1 MGWLIET
8 QALSKTFPAGG
19 WRKAPSRPAVYDV
32 NLQIAA
38 GELFGLLG
46 PNGAG
51 KTTLTK
57 MLATLILPTS
67 GTATIVGHPLTN
79 PGPIRAQVG
88 LVVTDE
94 RSFYWR
100 LTAWQ
105 NLQFFCALYG
115 LFGRVAQERMTW
127 VLQAVELQDQAH
139 HRFADFSTGMKQ
151 RIAIARAL
159 LHRPQLLFLDE
170 PSRSLDPTAMFHL
183 HQLLRHLVQN
193 EGVTIFLIT
202 HNLPEAEQLC
212 GRVAIM
218 HQGRVQAVGG
228 RAELRQNLPYR
239 LPYTIHLTTLPPESV
254 LNEVVPGYQ
263 LTPAEKGFLLQFVA
277 HQPTQFSALLTALY
291 QHQITVSQVESHP
304 LNLEELF
311 RYYTQE
317 NIV

>member
-19 WRKAPSRPAVYDV
+19 WRKPLPRPAVYDV
-32 NLQIAA
+32 TLQIAE

-57 MLATLILPTS
+57 MLTTLILPTS
-67 GTATIVGHPLTN
+67 GTATIAGYPLTN
-79 PGPIRAQVG
+79 PGRIRAQVG

-115 LFGRVAQERMTW
+115 LFGRAAAERMNW
-127 VLQAVELQDQAH
+127 VLAAVQLEEEAH
-139 HRFADFSTGMKQ
+139 RRFADFSTGMKQ
-151 RIAIARAL
+151 RLAIARAL
-159 LHRPQLLFLDE
+159 LHRPRLLFLDE
-170 PSRSLDPTAMFHL
+170 PSRSLDPTAMLHL
-183 HQLLRHLVQN
+183 HELIRHLAHD

-202 HNLPEAEQLC
+202 HNLPEAEALC

-239 LPYTIHLTTLPPESV
+239 VPYTLHLNHRPPEPV
-254 LNEVVPGYQ
+254 CAELGAGYV
-263 LTPAEKGFLLQFVA
+263 LTPAGEGVLLQFVA
-277 HQPTQFSALLTALY
+277 HEPNQLAHLLTQLH
-291 QHQITVSQVESHP
+291 QHRVQISQVESQP
-304 LNLEELF
+304 LSLEELF
-311 RYYTQE
+311 RYYTGE
-317 NIV
+317 TTV